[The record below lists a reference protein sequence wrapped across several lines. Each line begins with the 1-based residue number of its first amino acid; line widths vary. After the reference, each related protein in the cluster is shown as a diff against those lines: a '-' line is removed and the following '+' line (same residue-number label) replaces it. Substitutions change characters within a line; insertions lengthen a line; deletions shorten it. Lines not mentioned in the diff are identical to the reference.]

1 MRSADFLKVAV
12 FTALA
17 FVLGGCA
24 QALEGNRARTPE
36 NLGAVKPVQEV
47 ESIRAG
53 AFAPSASADL
63 KGMSQVLASYEKRL
77 PRDGDARDF
86 TLAELARLCFI
97 LGERGD
103 KHASEKN
110 FEKGR
115 YYADLLCQEKPRRVE
130 GHYWLALNL
139 AGLAE
144 VGRASR
150 GLRLVPTIIEH
161 LLAALA
167 LDEAY
172 DQAGPHRVLGRVYCE
187 APSWPLSEG
196 DLSKSVEHLRTAV
209 ELAPT
214 NSTNHL
220 YLAET
225 LTQLG
230 KSEDAY
236 WELQQVLTCTTHA
249 ISRRSL
255 EEDYQEA
262 LGRMKQ
268 YEKPEQNAPA
278 EEADV
283 RRANLEGSDHK

>member
-1 MRSADFLKVAV
+1 MKPADFINA
-12 FTALA
+12 FCYAAL
-17 FVLGGCA
+17 FIVLGGCSLA
-24 QALEGNRARTPE
+24 MEGSRAKTADTA
-36 NLGAVKPVQEV
+36 GSVKPAQDV
-47 ESIRAG
+47 ESIRVG
-53 AFAPSASADL
+53 VLAPSTSTDV
-63 KGMSQVLASYEKRL
+63 KGMAQVLASYEKSL
-77 PRDGDARDF
+77 PRDGEARDIA
-86 TLAELARLCFI
+86 LGELARLCFI
-97 LGERGD
+97 VGELGEKRE
-103 KHASEKN
+103 SEKN

-150 GLRLVPTIIEH
+150 GLRLVPTIIEQ
-161 LLAALA
+161 LQAALA

-196 DLSKSVEHLRTAV
+196 DLSKSLEHLRSAV

-225 LTQLG
+225 LTQMG
-230 KSEDAY
+230 KSEEAY
-236 WELQQVLTCTTHA
+236 WELQQVLTCTRHA
-249 ISRRSL
+249 ISPRSL
-255 EEDYQEA
+255 AEDYQEA

-268 YEKPEQNAPA
+268 YEKPEQKAPA
-278 EEADV
+278 GEVDAHQ
-283 RRANLEGSDHK
+283 ANLEGSDRK